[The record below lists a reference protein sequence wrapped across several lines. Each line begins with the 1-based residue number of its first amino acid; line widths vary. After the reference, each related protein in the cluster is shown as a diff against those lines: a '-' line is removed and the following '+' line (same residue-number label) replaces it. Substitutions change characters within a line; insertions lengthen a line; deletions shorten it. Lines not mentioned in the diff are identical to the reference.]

1 MDFEEILFG
10 MGQVVTRM
18 ARSVRYRKASP
29 LQTRDTVEW
38 SSYVITAGDDIID
51 SILSSDVDIYE
62 TIEALRAKYRKASY
76 VAKRINP
83 AQTASIFDVY
93 VYVLD
98 EIDDYIVG
106 LETKRRWV

>member
-10 MGQVVTRM
+10 MSQVINRM

-29 LQTRDTVEW
+29 LQVRDAVEW
-38 SSYVITAGDDIID
+38 SSYVITAGDDIMD
-51 SILSSDVDIYE
+51 SILSSDVDIYA
-62 TIEALRAKYRKASY
+62 TIRMLRAKYRKASY
-76 VAKRINP
+76 VTRRINP
-83 AQTASIFDVY
+83 ALTASIFDIY

-98 EIDDYIVG
+98 EIDEYIAG

>member
-10 MGQVVTRM
+10 MSQVINRM

-29 LQTRDTVEW
+29 LQIRDAVEW
-38 SSYVITAGDDIID
+38 SSYVMAAGDDIID
-51 SILSSDVDIYE
+51 SILSSNVDIYN
-62 TIEALRAKYRKASY
+62 TIKALRAKYLKASC
-76 VAKRINP
+76 VTKRINP
-83 AQTASIFDVY
+83 ALTTSIFDVY
-93 VYVLD
+93 TYVLD

>member
-10 MGQVVTRM
+10 MSQVVNRM

-29 LQTRDTVEW
+29 LQVRDAVEW

-51 SILSSDVDIYE
+51 SILSSDVDIYA
-62 TIEALRAKYRKASY
+62 TIRMLRTKYCKASCA
-76 VAKRINP
+76 AKRINP
-83 AQTASIFDVY
+83 AVTASIFDIY

-98 EIDDYIVG
+98 GIDDYIAG
-106 LETKRRWV
+106 LETKRPWA

>member
-10 MGQVVTRM
+10 MSQVVNRM

-29 LQTRDTVEW
+29 FQVRDAVEW
-38 SSYVITAGDDIID
+38 SSYVVTAGDDIID

-62 TIEALRAKYRKASY
+62 TIKVLRAKYRKASY

-83 AQTASIFDVY
+83 ALTACIFDVY

-98 EIDDYIVG
+98 EIDGYIVG

>member
-10 MGQVVTRM
+10 MSQVINRM

-29 LQTRDTVEW
+29 LQIRDAAEW

-51 SILSSDVDIYE
+51 SILSSDVDIYT
-62 TIEALRAKYRKASY
+62 TIRALRSKYRKASY

-83 AQTASIFDVY
+83 ALATSIFDVY